1 MISLQTRLCQK
12 ICIPQHIVSCKEICS
27 RYLRSP
33 TFNFTQQRNKST
45 QSSPSSRSLLNYLKL
60 QSKCHFTKRDSLLD
74 TLLPLAQSVHHDV
87 IAHDGTCSSCKRNF
101 YNMSCISPETFRQ
114 FVQFELDRPEHVAQ
128 GYGYLK
134 TLPRDQ
140 IKTQLRKHL
149 LVLEKLV
156 RTIPQSQDIIA
167 VIDQPNINISE
178 PRGGQEWCTQN
189 RDKTIEV
196 TEFYAPHMFR
206 VRAYDGA
213 SKKTY
218 AVKCRYF
225 FKELDDLY
233 CLYLSLLLPH
243 MPVVYSMDKF
253 SNYIVRANEFEMASG
268 EKGFGENL
276 RKIISNVQSSHIP
289 SGNRHGFYF
298 PSSCFTVHHVIEGGK
313 SFCITT
319 TPFTESDLR

>member
-1 MISLQTRLCQK
+1 M
-12 ICIPQHIVSCKEICS
+12 
-27 RYLRSP
+27 
-33 TFNFTQQRNKST
+33 
-45 QSSPSSRSLLNYLKL
+45 
-60 QSKCHFTKRDSLLD
+60 
-74 TLLPLAQSVHHDV
+74 
-87 IAHDGTCSSCKRNF
+87 G
-101 YNMSCISPETFRQ
+101 CISPETFRQ
-114 FVQFELDRPEHVAQ
+114 FVEFQLDRPEHVAQ

-140 IKTQLRKHL
+140 IRTQLRKHL

-156 RTIPQSQDIIA
+156 RTIPQSPDIIA
-167 VIDQPNINISE
+167 VVDQANIINSE
-178 PRGGQEWCTQN
+178 PRSGQEWCTQN
-189 RDKTIEV
+189 RDKIIEV
-196 TEFYAPHMFR
+196 TEFYVPHMFR

-243 MPVVYSMDKF
+243 MPMVYSMDKF
-253 SNYIVRANEFEMASG
+253 SNSIARANEFEVTSG
-268 EKGFGENL
+268 EKGFGENFK
-276 RKIISNVQSSHIP
+276 KIISNVQSSRIP

-298 PSSCFTVHHVIEGGK
+298 PSSSFTVHHVIEGGK

-319 TPFTESDLR
+319 TPFAESDLR